1 MQMKGILL
9 ETLRWLI
16 FDEILEYIL
25 HQVFDAL
32 IDSYTFPS
40 VYSYISYTIRC

>member
-16 FDEILEYIL
+16 FDEILISLEYIL

-32 IDSYTFPS
+32 MDSYTFPS
-40 VYSYISYTIRC
+40 A